1 MGYLNLTA
9 EGFERR
15 LQVLAAHFLARGYK
29 YFAISVSLKKEKKI
43 CWLWF
48 KFPKVND
55 NDLSL
60 IDIDHWVR
68 QNAGKFQA

>member
-43 CWLWF
+43 VDFGL
-48 KFPKVND
+48 N
-55 NDLSL
+55 
-60 IDIDHWVR
+60 
-68 QNAGKFQA
+68 FQK